1 MQDKSLKH
9 EIPDVVLMP
18 YHISESALPTIIEPG
33 IYGYADGK
41 DRRRARREQERK
53 NKKK

>member
-18 YHISESALPTIIEPG
+18 YHISESALPTIIDS
-33 IYGYADGK
+33 IYGYSDGK